1 MKPVYAERLLNPA
14 EKAASTRG
22 TARMVKVNLAE
33 SPLSWLHTRSRI
45 SDRQFAAGELLR
57 RDYEAAGLGARVTMA
72 WDPMPTNPKRGMAP
86 GTLRPAEHQLAAR
99 ERFDGAMAT
108 AGAGLADILW
118 RVVCGGESVPD
129 AERVLGWPGRAGR
142 LVLTLA
148 LDRLAHFYRIP

>member
-1 MKPVYAERLLNPA
+1 MKPVYAERALNPA
-14 EKAASTRG
+14 ENGASARRSV
-22 TARMVKVNLAE
+22 RMVKVNLAE
-33 SPLSWLHTRSRI
+33 SPLTWLHSRSRI

-72 WDPMPTNPKRGMAP
+72 WNPMPANPKRGMAP

-99 ERFDGAMAT
+99 QRFDGAMSA

-129 AERVLGWPGRAGR
+129 AERKLGWPGRAGR

-148 LDRLAHFYRIP
+148 LDRVAHFHRLS